1 MTITE
6 KIMEAIAEDVQEMM
20 CDNCE
25 HIKNTA
31 ATFDAP
37 PESECPG
44 DFEPWDGGCRKHEEY
59 LEIVELAK
67 KFEMEVKA
75 IIFGGVRVGY

>member
-1 MTITE
+1 MNLTNT
-6 KIMEAIAEDVQEMM
+6 IMEAIEEHLAELICRDCPYM
-20 CDNCE
+20 E
-25 HIKNTA
+25 HSE
-31 ATFDAP
+31 ATFYDPAW
-37 PESECPG
+37 SECPG
-44 DFEPWDGGCRKHEEY
+44 DGTPVEPGCRKHEEY

>member
-6 KIMEAIAEDVQEMM
+6 KIMEAIADDIQEMM
-20 CDNCE
+20 CRDCPHAE
-25 HIKNTA
+25 HSEG
-31 ATFDAP
+31 TFYD
-37 PESECPG
+37 PEWNDCPG
-44 DFEPWDGGCRKHEEY
+44 EGEPWDGGCRRHEEY
-59 LEIVELAK
+59 LEIAELAK